1 MEGKTVYNKAVR
13 NKSIMTEKKIDN
25 VKNCEKIPE
34 NHKKEIFQVWVKI
47 VALVTLRG
55 EWVILQMPW
64 EKIRECFGGFTIKRP
79 LMVLLTHI

>member
-34 NHKKEIFQVWVKI
+34 NHKKEIFQV
-47 VALVTLRG
+47 
-55 EWVILQMPW
+55 
-64 EKIRECFGGFTIKRP
+64 
-79 LMVLLTHI
+79 